1 MFALLSLL
9 LPMNEVDLVLAR
21 NAGYMSKVKSL
32 SVDFKVALVA
42 PFVSGNGRLVYEFPR
57 RTRFDVKL
65 NPIDYSLAAS
75 EEGILE
81 IERSTKYYMEDLEA
95 EFVGVP
101 ASKISYGPQLGFPF
115 VLLKKSVR
123 AHLAENA
130 QYTYQGQTTIGGQ
143 KVDKLQASWSTL
155 DGSGSGVIL
164 IDSEGKLVMLDWKGT
179 RMGRPTGDKMEFSN
193 YAVNEAVPM
202 STFRM
207 SVPSGFVPYSL
218 PALVYP
224 PEIGAKVKLGV
235 WNKAG
240 AGKVDLDKEL
250 AGKPALLFVMDPA
263 CEASGRAAGL
273 VEALGKSI
281 RVVELLSDT
290 AENVR
295 VGRNRFYLGG
305 EAIKTLSP
313 PVTPT
318 FYLLGPDGTLHR
330 VWYGYDAERRKVL
343 EDDMRAAIAELK

>member
-1 MFALLSLL
+1 
-9 LPMNEVDLVLAR
+9 MNEVDLVLAR
-21 NAGYMSKVKSL
+21 NGGYMAKVKSL

-42 PFVSGNGRLVYEFPR
+42 PFVIGKGRLVYEFPR

-75 EEGILE
+75 EEGVLE
-81 IERSTKYYMEDLEA
+81 VERSTKYYMEDLGA

-115 VLLKKSVR
+115 VLLKRSVR
-123 AHLAENA
+123 AHLPNNA

-164 IDSEGKLVMLDWKGT
+164 IDSDGKLVMLDWKGT

-193 YAVNEAVPM
+193 YAVNKAVPM

-224 PEIGAKVKLGV
+224 PGIGAKVKLGV

-240 AGKVDLDKEL
+240 PGKVDLDKEL

-263 CEASGRAAGL
+263 CEPSKRASSLIASLR
-273 VEALGKSI
+273 KNI
-281 RVVELLSDT
+281 TVVELLSDSAQDVPT
-290 AENVR
+290 DRAS
-295 VGRNRFYLGG
+295 FYWGG
-305 EAIKTLSP
+305 AAIKTLSA

-318 FYLLGPDGTLHR
+318 LYLLGPDSTLHR

-343 EDDMRAAIAELK
+343 EDDMRAAIKELSQTPG